1 MRRLANYFLLGIA
14 GSLIALACSKKSE
27 TPVGESDPTVPAGT
41 DGDSRESYFE
51 DVTGASGINMSYRNG
66 EEAGHLT
73 LLEAMG
79 GGVGLI
85 DYDRD
90 GLLDLFLTGG
100 GYFDGPT
107 KTEIKGHPCK
117 LYRNLGGW
125 RFEDVTEAVGLGR
138 LSGGQPWFY
147 THGAAIA
154 DYDNDGWPDLLVT
167 GWGRLAVFHSVPNE
181 KGGRYF
187 QEVTREA
194 GLTDSL
200 WSMSAAWGDLDGDG
214 FLDLYVTHYVDW
226 SFANHPRCPGY
237 VPQTP
242 FAVCSPK
249 NFNALPHT
257 LYRNTG
263 KGSFRDASEEFGLRR
278 DGKGLGVLIADLDED
293 GKPDIYVANDT
304 SGNFLYLNRGGRFE
318 EVAFPRGVAYSS
330 HGREQGSMGVDA
342 ADFDGSGR
350 FSLFVTNY
358 QLEAHALYRNG
369 GRGQFRHV
377 SDAAGIAAI
386 GYTYVGFGTGFL
398 DFDRDGAEDL
408 FIANGHITP
417 HPPPPSEHKQQPILF
432 RNLRKEM
439 SANAIARFQDV
450 SARGGPFFRVKRI
463 GRGAAFGDLDNDGR
477 TDIVVS
483 HTNEPVV
490 LLRNAVDNGHRWLG
504 AVLVGKPNPDAIGA
518 VVSLEVQGEKLVR
531 QVKGG
536 GSYLSSNDH
545 RVLFG
550 LGTAMD
556 VKSLTVRWPSGRT
569 QTWENLAID
578 RYWKLTEGEPAATEL
593 PRAKP

>member
-1 MRRLANYFLLGIA
+1 M
-14 GSLIALACSKKSE
+14 
-27 TPVGESDPTVPAGT
+27 T
-41 DGDSRESYFE
+41 
-51 DVTGASGINMSYRNG
+51 YRNG

-79 GGVGLI
+79 GGVGMI

-90 GLLDLFLTGG
+90 GLLDLFFTAG

-107 KTEIKGHPCK
+107 KTEIKGHQCK

-125 RFEDVTEAVGLGR
+125 RFEDVTAVVGLNH

-147 THGAAIA
+147 THGVAIA

-167 GWGRLAVFHSVPNE
+167 GWGRLALFRNVPDK
-181 KGGRYF
+181 KGGRQF
-187 QEVTREA
+187 QDVTKEA

-214 FLDLYVTHYVDW
+214 FVDLYVTHYVDW

-237 VPQTP
+237 VPHTP

-249 NFNALPHT
+249 NFKALPHT
-257 LYRNTG
+257 LYRNSG
-263 KGSFRDASEEFGLRR
+263 KGTFRDVSEELGLRR

-304 SGNFLYLNRGGRFE
+304 SGNFLYLNKGGRFE
-318 EVAFPRGVAYSS
+318 ETAFPRGVAYSS

-342 ADFDGSGR
+342 ADYDGTGR

-358 QLEAHALYRNG
+358 QLEAHVLYRTG
-369 GRGQFRHV
+369 GRGQFHHV
-377 SDAAGIAAI
+377 GAAAAIAAI
-386 GYTYVGFGTGFL
+386 GYKYVGFGTGFRL
-398 DFDRDGAEDL
+398 RPRWREDL

-417 HPPPPSEHKQQPILF
+417 HPPPPSEHRQQPILF
-432 RNLRKEM
+432 RNLRKE
-439 SANAIARFQDV
+439 SPTQPFVRFQDV
-450 SARGGPFFRVKRI
+450 SARGGPFFHGKRV

-477 TDIVVS
+477 PDVVVS
-483 HTNEPVV
+483 HTNEPV
-490 LLRNAVDNGHRWLG
+490 LILRNAVDNGNHWLC
-504 AVLVGKPNPDAIGA
+504 AVLVGKPNPDAIGS
-518 VVSLEVQGEKLVR
+518 VLNLEVQGEKLVR

-550 LGTAMD
+550 IGTAKD
-556 VKSLTVRWPSGRT
+556 VKGLTVRWPSGKT
-569 QTWENLAID
+569 QTWENLAVD
-578 RYWKLTEGEPAATEL
+578 RYWELTEGEPAAIEL